1 MVKQNDVSILQQ
13 LLKKLQQKLEK
24 EQQKLT
30 QMKGSKNSLQLL
42 CQEQQICLLKTKIKS
57 TQTYLQQLRPKA
69 SSAKT

>member
-1 MVKQNDVSILQQ
+1 MTTKNACVILDQ
-13 LLKKLQQKLEK
+13 LLQKLQQKLEK

-30 QMKGSKNSLQLL
+30 QMKGSKNPLQLL

-69 SSAKT
+69 SSAKI

>member
-1 MVKQNDVSILQQ
+1 MTTKNACVILDQ
-13 LLKKLQQKLEK
+13 LLQKLQQKLEK

-57 TQTYLQQLRPKA
+57 TQTYLHHF
-69 SSAKT
+69 